1 MDSERILEREAS
13 VKKANAKLKEIISHN
28 IRYYRILSGMSE
40 DELALCIGKK
50 GEYVKKLENKELK
63 ANPSIKTLD
72 MIARAL
78 GVRFTALIF
87 EDDDRRRNE

>member
-1 MDSERILEREAS
+1 MNSERILEREAS

-28 IRYYRILSGMSE
+28 IRYYRTLSGMSE

-50 GEYVKKLENKELK
+50 GEYVKKLENEELK

-72 MIARAL
+72 MIARSL

-87 EDDDRRRNE
+87 EDDDRRKNE